1 MPYLPC
7 LNTSTIRPA
16 PLLQKIE
23 AAAAAGFRAIEP
35 WNADVDAHLAA
46 GGSMQEIHEVLR
58 RHGLSVPSVIAIMG
72 FVGNEAPGR
81 EERRA
86 EARRRMQQAR
96 DLGSPFIV
104 ASPPPGRADL
114 VRCGEDYAEL
124 LALGREIGVR
134 PAMEF
139 LGFVEHVNSI
149 ATAREIM
156 ERSGDP
162 TATIVIDW
170 FHMVRGDG
178 RDTIFEDLR
187 ALRADQIAIVH
198 LDDVPYQKPFS
209 EMTDGDRVYPGDG
222 DIPLD
227 ELFAALAE
235 TGYSGPVSLE
245 LFSEALWAADPFE
258 VARTGYDRSRR
269 WLDGPPPAPSG

>member
-1 MPYLPC
+1 V
-7 LNTSTIRPA
+7 R
-16 PLLQKIE
+16 KIE

-35 WNADVDAHLAA
+35 WNDDVDAHLAS
-46 GGSMQEIHEVLR
+46 GGSLAEIQELLA
-58 RHGLSVPSVIAIMG
+58 RHRLEVPSMIAIMG

-81 EERRA
+81 AERLA

-104 ASPPPGRADL
+104 ASPPMGRADL
-114 VRCGEDYAEL
+114 QRCGADYAAL
-124 LALGREIGVR
+124 LELGREIGVR

-149 ATAREIM
+149 PVAREIM

-178 RDTIFEDLR
+178 RETMFQDLQ
-187 ALRADQIAIVH
+187 ALRAEQIAIVH
-198 LDDVPYQKPFS
+198 LDDVPYDRPFS
-209 EMTDGDRVYPGDG
+209 EMADGDRVYPGDG
-222 DIPLD
+222 NIPVD
-227 ELFAALAE
+227 ALFHVLE
-235 TGYSGPVSLE
+235 EIGYAGVVSLE
-245 LFSEALWAADPFE
+245 LFSEELWRQDPFA
-258 VARTGYDRSRR
+258 VARTGFRKSER
-269 WLDGPPPAPSG
+269 WLQA